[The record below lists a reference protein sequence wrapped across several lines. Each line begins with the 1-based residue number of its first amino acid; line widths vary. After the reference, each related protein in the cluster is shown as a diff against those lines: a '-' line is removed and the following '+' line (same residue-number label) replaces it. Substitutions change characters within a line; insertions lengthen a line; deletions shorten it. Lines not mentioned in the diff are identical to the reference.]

1 MEEEEEEEEGANT
14 QNQKTEILCAGG
26 DAGAAKGEMMGRER
40 GKRDGRRETEG
51 SERIKT
57 EWKATKRKEE

>member
-1 MEEEEEEEEGANT
+1 
-14 QNQKTEILCAGG
+14 
-26 DAGAAKGEMMGRER
+26 MGRER

-57 EWKATKRKEE
+57 EWKAIKRKEE